1 MIRDMWTIVWKELK
15 ELIVARAGHPFT
27 SVLLA
32 VCLVTFAV
40 VMPWWWGRAWLQ
52 DPRVFWVWVL
62 LPIPL
67 VITAAAESFAGER
80 ERHTLETL
88 LASPLSDRAILT
100 GKIVAAA
107 LYGWITSLAVLLIS
121 LITVNFVHATG
132 TFLLYSPGMGAGI
145 LTFGLLASLLTACMG
160 VLVSLRVTTVRQ
172 AQLTLTL
179 ILVLLGFVLAAIGAV
194 SLHLLP
200 NALRMQLASGLFAP
214 PVMLRLTSLALP
226 LLLVDAALYIAASNC
241 FRRNQLLA
249 D

>member
-1 MIRDMWTIVWKELK
+1 MIRDMWTILWKELK
-15 ELIVARAGHPFT
+15 ELIVARPGRPYANA
-27 SVLLA
+27 LLA
-32 VCLVTFAV
+32 VFLAVFAV
-40 VMPWWWGRAWLQ
+40 VMPWWWGRAWLE
-52 DPRVFWVWVL
+52 DPRVFWIWAL

-67 VITAAAESFAGER
+67 VISAAAESFAGER

-107 LYGWITSLAVLLIS
+107 LYGWTTSLAVLLLS
-121 LITVNFVHATG
+121 LFTVNLVHAADA
-132 TFLLYSPGMGAGI
+132 FLLYSPVLGVGSLI
-145 LTFGLLASLLTACMG
+145 FGLLASVLTACMG

-179 ILVLLGFVLAAIGAV
+179 ILILLGFVFAAIGAV
-194 SLHLLP
+194 SMHLLP
-200 NALRMQLASGLFAP
+200 SNLLAQLASGLAAP
-214 PVMLRLTSLALP
+214 PVMLPLTLLALA
-226 LLLVDAALYIAASNC
+226 LLLVDAALYIAASHC